1 MRIKFWDRLLA
12 ALSGLLIVLAA
23 VGLFV
28 FGIGVLPLKL
38 DLSVLEG
45 PFALWQRVVMV
56 VISLLLLALGLHGIL
71 LLFHRRREKGF
82 VIQQTELGD
91 MSISMNAMES
101 MVKKCVDAHS
111 ELVVNSTR
119 IHHSRDGIVVEIKIT
134 LQSGVN
140 IPLTVNALQKQIK
153 QYITSCSGVD
163 VHQVRVMVETN
174 TAKLA
179 APQPAPV
186 AYTRQEAPE
195 EPLESEEA
203 KPESGAGRWFH
214 HAEEPE
220 SYTAPIEEETPPAA
234 APEAENAQEPVP
246 AQEEAADAQPVDVPA
261 DEAAAEVEADMEA
274 PEGEE
279 EKE

>member
-28 FGIGVLPLKL
+28 FGIGVLPVKL

-56 VISLLLLALGLHGIL
+56 AVSLMLLALGLHGIL

-82 VIQQTELGD
+82 IIQQTELGD

-111 ELVVNSTR
+111 ELIVNSTR

-163 VHQVRVMVETN
+163 VHQVRVMVETD

-179 APQPAPV
+179 APQPVPV
-186 AYTRQEAPE
+186 AYAKQDEPE
-195 EPLESEEA
+195 KPLEAEGA
-203 KPESGAGRWFH
+203 KPVESAAERIFH
-214 HAEEPE
+214 HTEEPE
-220 SYTAPIEEETPPAA
+220 SCA
-234 APEAENAQEPVP
+234 AP
-246 AQEEAADAQPVDVPA
+246 
-261 DEAAAEVEADMEA
+261 AEVEMPLAETAEPAGEPAQDEAADMEA
-274 PEGEE
+274 GDTLAAQAVTENEAGMETPECKE

>member
-12 ALSGLLIVLAA
+12 ALSGLLIALAA

-28 FGIGVLPLKL
+28 FGIGVLPVKL

-45 PFALWQRVVMV
+45 PFALWQRVMMV
-56 VISLLLLALGLHGIL
+56 AVSLLLLALGLHGIL

-82 VIQQTELGD
+82 IIQQTELGD

-111 ELVVNSTR
+111 ELIVNSTR

-163 VHQVRVMVETN
+163 VHQVRVMVETD

-179 APQPAPV
+179 APQPVPV
-186 AYTRQEAPE
+186 AYAKQDEPE
-195 EPLESEEA
+195 RPLEAEGTKHA
-203 KPESGAGRWFH
+203 ESAAERLFYH
-214 HAEEPE
+214 TEEPE
-220 SYTAPIEEETPPAA
+220 SCTAPAEVEMPPAEAVETP
-234 APEAENAQEPVP
+234 
-246 AQEEAADAQPVDVPA
+246 EEAAREMPSTQ
-261 DEAAAEVEADMEA
+261 DEAADMETGDTLATENEADMEA
-274 PEGEE
+274 SECKE